1 MEKNLSLSS
10 RIEDVRSAKTIEIPV
25 QFSLNEI
32 KKHFDDSLI
41 EVKAQYAVA
50 DTLSK
55 SGNTNDC
62 KTIWRS
68 QVVLVEGLLDYFIH
82 EMSKFCLF
90 KMFIGE
96 LE

>member
-41 EVKAQYAVA
+41 
-50 DTLSK
+50 
-55 SGNTNDC
+55 
-62 KTIWRS
+62 
-68 QVVLVEGLLDYFIH
+68 
-82 EMSKFCLF
+82 
-90 KMFIGE
+90 
-96 LE
+96 